1 MDFGRENR
9 GGFLA
14 QWRNCAHLG
23 PSRLTQS
30 SPEAYARTAPAT
42 RPYFGAG
49 LDDPPEA
56 FAREAHLHPV
66 FELLPAPA

>member
-1 MDFGRENR
+1 MREV
-9 GGFLA
+9 GA
-14 QWRNCAHLG
+14 DEAG
-23 PSRLTQS
+23 PVLK
-30 SPEAYARTAPAT
+30 AYARTAPAT